1 MNTELIQRWVRD
13 ERLSLA
19 DFLAGLSADDW
30 NRDSLCDGWTV
41 HDVLAHVA
49 LSIATPGDA
58 SSPTSSGPEATGTA

>member
-1 MNTELIQRWVRD
+1 MRD

-19 DFLAGLSADDW
+19 DFLDGLTADDW

-49 LSIATPGDA
+49 LADLLLA
-58 SSPTSSGPEATGTA
+58 ATGRLEPRTLSPA